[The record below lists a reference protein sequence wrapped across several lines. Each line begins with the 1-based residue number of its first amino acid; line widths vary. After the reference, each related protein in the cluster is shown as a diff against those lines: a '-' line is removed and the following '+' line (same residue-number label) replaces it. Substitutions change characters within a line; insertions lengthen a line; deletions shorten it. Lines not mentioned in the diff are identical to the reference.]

1 VYTGILDKANIIL
14 KLVSKYNLKLEQIA
28 YIGDN
33 INSVE
38 VMKLVGLSEAVSD
51 ALDSVKNISDIVL
64 KSKVG
69 SGAFREF
76 VDYLISQKK
85 I

>member
-1 VYTGILDKANIIL
+1 L

-28 YIGDN
+28 FIGDD
-33 INSVE
+33 INDVE
-38 VMKLVGLSEAVSD
+38 AMQLVGLSVAVSD
-51 ALDSVKNISDIVL
+51 AMDSVKNISDIVL
-64 KSKVG
+64 KSKGG

-85 I
+85 